1 MNKNINEWICEYI
14 IYTEDLELI
23 KSKFLLNYINEIKT
37 NNNNNSINLV
47 VIYNLLLYVYFI

>member
-37 NNNNNSINLV
+37 NNNSINLV
-47 VIYNLLLYVYFI
+47 VIYNLLLFVYYI